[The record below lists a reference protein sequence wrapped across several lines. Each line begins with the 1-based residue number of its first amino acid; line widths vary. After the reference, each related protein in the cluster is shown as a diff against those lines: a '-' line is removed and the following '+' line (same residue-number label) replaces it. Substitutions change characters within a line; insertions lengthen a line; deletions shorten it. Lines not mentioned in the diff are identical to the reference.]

1 MIQIMKEI
9 NIQNQIDRNNMI
21 IFQLL
26 FNNLLLKDQEIRHT
40 I

>member
-9 NIQNQIDRNNMI
+9 NIRNQIDRNNMI

-26 FNNLLLKDQEIRHT
+26 FNNLLPKDQEIMHIT
-40 I
+40 

>member
-1 MIQIMKEI
+1 MIRIMKEI

>member
-9 NIQNQIDRNNMI
+9 NIQNQIDKNNMI
-21 IFQLL
+21 ISQLL
-26 FNNLLLKDQEIRHT
+26 FNNLLLKDQEIKHT